1 MSRFVLDCAVCRPVN
16 EEIGRWL
23 ATSAQRAWAPAVAG
37 YHEGKVSQALLAQSA
52 ATLAQLAGGAVAWF
66 APDPALALRSAVAH
80 ITQRAS
86 LPLITSLVDTV
97 AVLDTV
103 HEAAARHGVS
113 EQVLGVDSDGRI
125 HPDALARLTQPV
137 TMVTALGNQEI
148 GTLQQD
154 LGPWKTS
161 TGSTVTLDARCAFGW
176 TELPD
181 YWDLLILDP
190 RAWGAPAGASVV
202 VARTGQAPR
211 SDFDNVPAAV
221 TAGLAGQRW
230 VAAAPRAKEVA
241 GSQIATIRRRLQ
253 DELSGVQ
260 IHGGEPDDLPHILSV
275 SVLYVDAE
283 AVQTALDARGYAVGS
298 GSACASRSGQPSH
311 VLAAIGGLTS
321 GNLRIG
327 LPPDLGEEAVAGF
340 VKAVVEVVT
349 EVREQMGTQNL

>member
-161 TGSTVTLDARCAFGW
+161 TGSTVILDARCAFGW

-181 YWDLLILDP
+181 Y
-190 RAWGAPAGASVV
+190 
-202 VARTGQAPR
+202 
-211 SDFDNVPAAV
+211 
-221 TAGLAGQRW
+221 
-230 VAAAPRAKEVA
+230 
-241 GSQIATIRRRLQ
+241 
-253 DELSGVQ
+253 
-260 IHGGEPDDLPHILSV
+260 
-275 SVLYVDAE
+275 
-283 AVQTALDARGYAVGS
+283 
-298 GSACASRSGQPSH
+298 
-311 VLAAIGGLTS
+311 
-321 GNLRIG
+321 
-327 LPPDLGEEAVAGF
+327 
-340 VKAVVEVVT
+340 
-349 EVREQMGTQNL
+349 

>member
-161 TGSTVTLDARCAFGW
+161 TGSTVILDARCAFGW

-190 RAWGAPAGASVV
+190 RAWGHPREPRWSSPAPVRPPLGLRQR
-202 VARTGQAPR
+202 ARCSHRRTRRAAMGGR
-211 SDFDNVPAAV
+211 SA
-221 TAGLAGQRW
+221 AGQGGRRQ
-230 VAAAPRAKEVA
+230 PDRDDPPPVA
-241 GSQIATIRRRLQ
+241 GRVVRRADPR
-253 DELSGVQ
+253 
-260 IHGGEPDDLPHILSV
+260 
-275 SVLYVDAE
+275 
-283 AVQTALDARGYAVGS
+283 R
-298 GSACASRSGQPSH
+298 
-311 VLAAIGGLTS
+311 
-321 GNLRIG
+321 
-327 LPPDLGEEAVAGF
+327 
-340 VKAVVEVVT
+340 
-349 EVREQMGTQNL
+349 